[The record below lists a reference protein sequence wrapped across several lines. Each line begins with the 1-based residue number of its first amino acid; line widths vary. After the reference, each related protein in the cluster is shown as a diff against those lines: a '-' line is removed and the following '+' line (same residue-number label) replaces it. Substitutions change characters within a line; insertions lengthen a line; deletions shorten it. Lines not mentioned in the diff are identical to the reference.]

1 MAVSPRVY
9 QFLVSIFASLGS
21 LLYGYDL
28 GVVAEVVA
36 APSFLAAFGDNTTKT
51 GLVVSLFTVGAF
63 FGAFWAG
70 PCGDYLG
77 RKWTIFI
84 GGAIFILGGSVQTAA
99 QDYSYM
105 FGGRF
110 VAGLGVGALIMI
122 IPLYQAEL
130 AHPSIRGRITALQQF
145 MLGVGNLIAA
155 WVSYRTYVSFDDDN
169 SAQWRIGL
177 GLQLLPAVF
186 LTSLILLFPESPR
199 WLIHHGRSEEG
210 LKVLAKLHASGNDQD
225 SFVQEEYDAIT
236 AAVEYEKEHAAKSYA
251 ELFKTRSSFR
261 RLITALSLQASVQM
275 SGVSAIQYYSPDI
288 YGQIGI
294 SGSDT
299 FMFQGFNAI
308 VALAAQ
314 FCCMLFIDRV
324 GRRWTLIGGNLLNMV
339 TFIIATALLASYPP
353 GASTNKSAQEAFIAM
368 TWLFNFSYSVACG
381 PLSWIIP
388 AEIFDTHTRSKGVSL
403 ATACSFAFNTM
414 IGQVSPIALERIGWK
429 FYILFVVCSA
439 TNALWFWATLPET
452 AKRPLEDMGPLF
464 QKLPWFVPG
473 KAKISLQQLWGDEWK
488 ENAGEIGK
496 VEEKELKIETA
507 ED

>member
-1 MAVSPRVY
+1 MAVSPRIY

-36 APSFLAAFGDNTTKT
+36 APSFLAAFGDNTTNT

-84 GGAIFILGGSVQTAA
+84 GGTIFILGGSVQTAA
-99 QDYSYM
+99 QNYSYM
-105 FGGRF
+105 FGGS
-110 VAGLGVGALIMI
+110 VGALIMI

-155 WVSYRTYVSFDDDN
+155 WVSYGTYISFDDNN

-210 LKVLAKLHASGNDQD
+210 LRVLAQLHASGNDQD
-225 SFVQEEYDAIT
+225 AFVQEEYDAIT

-294 SGSDT
+294 NGSDT

-353 GASTNKSAQEAFIAM
+353 GASTNRSAQEAFIAM

-414 IGQVSPIALERIGWK
+414 IGQVSPIALEQ
-429 FYILFVVCSA
+429 
-439 TNALWFWATLPET
+439 T

-464 QKLPWFVPG
+464 QKMPWFVPG
-473 KAKISLQQLWGDEWK
+473 KSRISLQQLWGDEWK
-488 ENAGEIGK
+488 GSAGELAK
-496 VEEKELKIETA
+496 VEEKELKIEKA
-507 ED
+507 DD